1 MKRLLALAFFIVP
14 VAVGGQQLPPLDV
27 LLDRLYAY
35 SRQYQAALPSLTCDE
50 EITSQALNRRGKV
63 TRQTNVQT
71 TLREIR
77 TEDPYDPFHETRE
90 YKTVNGRPLR
100 KPFRLPF
107 FVQGGFANLVG
118 FRRWEQKECFD
129 YTVTPEDGGRTVRLE
144 MTLKTPPTNS
154 SCARLPAGFHR
165 IVIAEPDTG
174 RILHSERT
182 ISPEVAA
189 TSTEVYFGGID
200 YAPRKLGEQTIWLPS
215 RFYAHDAENTGRMY
229 ATYSNYH
236 RYTGELKILPD
247 ISPAGPGAQPR

>member
-1 MKRLLALAFFIVP
+1 MKRILALAVLLLP
-14 VAVGGQQLPPLDV
+14 AVAGGQHIPPLDV

-50 EITSQALNRRGKV
+50 EITSQDVGKRGKV
-63 TRQTNVQT
+63 TREVKVQT

-77 TEDPYDPFHETRE
+77 TEDPYDPFQETRE

-100 KPFRLPF
+100 RPFRLPF

-129 YTVTPEDGGRTVRLE
+129 YVVTPLEGGRNVRLE
-144 MTLKTPPTNS
+144 MTLKTPPANP
-154 SCARLPAGFHR
+154 SCARLPSGFHR

-182 ISPEVAA
+182 IAPEVAA
-189 TSTEVYFGGID
+189 KSTEVYFGGID
-200 YAPRKLGEQTIWLPS
+200 YAPQMLGEQTFWLPS
-215 RFYAHDAENTGRMY
+215 RFYAHDAENAGRMF

-236 RYTGELKILPD
+236 RYSGELKILPD
-247 ISPAGPGAQPR
+247 ISPAGTGPQPH